1 MSVTSELSFPEGI
14 PRKPSRRVRRF
25 VVWLTLGTL
34 ALITTILLGML
45 VEDAGRGETT
55 PQGILMLVLSALL
68 LLLMLAM
75 IVLRRAFRLWQD
87 ARRGLVGTR
96 LQGRILLMFCV
107 VTIVPTLI
115 VSIFSTVFFNVG
127 IKAWFDDRV
136 AGALNESVAIARAY
150 MDEHRTAIQSDAVS
164 IAEDVRRES
173 SLMAINSEAFK
184 QHLTVQAALRNL
196 SEAIIFD
203 RNRVLARTALSFS
216 LVFERLPEEIL
227 KRADEGMI
235 VVLGEGDDRIQAVI
249 KLNQYPNLYLLVS
262 RVVDPTVIHH
272 MQTAEKTILEFKKL
286 EHGIA
291 GLRLQF
297 SVAFLMLAL
306 LLLLGA
312 IWAGMQ
318 LAMRL
323 IGPITQMVAAT
334 DRVRAGDY
342 SIKVPEGRHG
352 DEIAT
357 LARTFNRMIAQI
369 DKQRKELMLANRTMD
384 ERRRF
389 IEAVLSGVSAGVIAL
404 DAQGRIKL
412 YNRLASSLL
421 GLAEDVTLAGKS
433 LAELA
438 PPMAALLVDAE
449 SKPERVASRQ
459 IVIERGDARASLQV
473 RITVERFDARIEGF
487 IVTFD
492 DITDLQLA
500 QRSAAW
506 ADVARRIA
514 HEIKNPLTPITLST
528 ERLRKKYVHE
538 ITSDREGYLRYLDTI
553 TRHVRDIG
561 RMVEEFVAFARMP
574 ASQFHDEDLVALVR
588 RAVFSAQTAYPDMTC
603 RLELPESEPLVCDER
618 LVSQLLLNL
627 FKNAAEAMES
637 GGRPGTLTVRLT
649 RDAETLQ
656 LVLEDDGPGFPLDK
670 IMTLTEPYVTTR
682 TKGTGLGLA
691 IVKRSMEEHKG
702 SITLA
707 NREGGGAQVTLT
719 FSRMLVPSA

>member
-1 MSVTSELSFPEGI
+1 MSVISELPSATRL
-14 PRKPSRRVRRF
+14 PRKPSRWVRRF
-25 VVWLTLGTL
+25 VIWLTLGTL

-45 VEDAGRGETT
+45 VEDAGRGDNT
-55 PQGILMLVLSALL
+55 PQSILLLVLSALL
-68 LLLMLAM
+68 LLLMLAV
-75 IVLRRAFRLWQD
+75 IVLRRAYRLWQD
-87 ARRGLVGTR
+87 SRRGLVGTR

-115 VSIFSTVFFNVG
+115 VSIFSTVFFNIGV
-127 IKAWFDDRV
+127 KAWFDERV
-136 AGALNESVAIARAY
+136 AGALNESVMIARAY
-150 MDEHRTAIQSDAVS
+150 MNEHRTAIQSDAVS

-184 QHLTVQAALRNL
+184 QQLTVQAAFRNL

-216 LVFERLPEEIL
+216 LVFERLPEEIF
-227 KRADEGMI
+227 KRADTGDV
-235 VVLGEGDDRIQAVI
+235 VVLGEGDDRIQAVV
-249 KLNQYPNLYLLVS
+249 KFNQYPDLYLLVS

-272 MQTAEKTILEFKKL
+272 MQTAEKTILQFKKL
-286 EHGIA
+286 ERGIA

-334 DRVRAGDY
+334 ERVRAGDY
-342 SIKVPEGRHG
+342 SIKVPEGRQG

-357 LARTFNRMIAQI
+357 LARTFNRMTAQI

-412 YNRLASSLL
+412 YNRLAPSLL
-421 GLAEDVTLAGKS
+421 GLAEDAILTGQS
-433 LAELA
+433 LAVLA
-438 PPMAALLVDAE
+438 SPMAALLADAE
-449 SKPERVASRQ
+449 SKPERGVSRQ
-459 IVIERGDARASLQV
+459 IVIERGDARATLQV

-500 QRSAAW
+500 QRS
-506 ADVARRIA
+506 
-514 HEIKNPLTPITLST
+514 L
-528 ERLRKKYVHE
+528 
-538 ITSDREGYLRYLDTI
+538 
-553 TRHVRDIG
+553 
-561 RMVEEFVAFARMP
+561 
-574 ASQFHDEDLVALVR
+574 
-588 RAVFSAQTAYPDMTC
+588 
-603 RLELPESEPLVCDER
+603 
-618 LVSQLLLNL
+618 
-627 FKNAAEAMES
+627 
-637 GGRPGTLTVRLT
+637 GGCGTTHRP
-649 RDAETLQ
+649 
-656 LVLEDDGPGFPLDK
+656 
-670 IMTLTEPYVTTR
+670 
-682 TKGTGLGLA
+682 
-691 IVKRSMEEHKG
+691 
-702 SITLA
+702 
-707 NREGGGAQVTLT
+707 
-719 FSRMLVPSA
+719 

>member
-1 MSVTSELSFPEGI
+1 MSVISELPSATRL
-14 PRKPSRRVRRF
+14 PRKPSRWVRRF
-25 VVWLTLGTL
+25 VIWLTLGTL

-45 VEDAGRGETT
+45 VEDAGRGDNT
-55 PQGILMLVLSALL
+55 PQSILLLVLSALL
-68 LLLMLAM
+68 LLLMLAV
-75 IVLRRAFRLWQD
+75 IVLRRAYRLWQD
-87 ARRGLVGTR
+87 SRRGLVGTR

-115 VSIFSTVFFNVG
+115 VSIFSTVFFNIGV
-127 IKAWFDDRV
+127 KAWFDERV
-136 AGALNESVAIARAY
+136 AGALNESVMIARAY
-150 MDEHRTAIQSDAVS
+150 MNEHRTAIQSDAVS

-184 QHLTVQAALRNL
+184 QQLTVQAAFRNL

-216 LVFERLPEEIL
+216 LVFERLPEEIF
-227 KRADEGMI
+227 KRADTGDV
-235 VVLGEGDDRIQAVI
+235 VVLGEGDDRIQAVV
-249 KLNQYPNLYLLVS
+249 KFNQYPDLYLLVS

-272 MQTAEKTILEFKKL
+272 MQTAEKTILQFKKL
-286 EHGIA
+286 ERGIA

-334 DRVRAGDY
+334 ERVRAGDY
-342 SIKVPEGRHG
+342 SIKVPEGRQG

-357 LARTFNRMIAQI
+357 LARTFNRMTAQI

-412 YNRLASSLL
+412 YNRLAPSLL
-421 GLAEDVTLAGKS
+421 GLAEDAILTGQS
-433 LAELA
+433 LAVLA
-438 PPMAALLVDAE
+438 SPIAALLADAE
-449 SKPERVASRQ
+449 SKPERGVSRQ
-459 IVIERGDARASLQV
+459 IVIERGDARATLQV

-514 HEIKNPLTPITLST
+514 HEIKNPLTPIALST
-528 ERLRKKYVHE
+528 ERLRKKYAHE

-574 ASQFHDEDLVALVR
+574 ASQFHAEDLVALVR
-588 RAVFSAQTAYPDMTC
+588 RAVFSAQTAYPNMTC
-603 RLELPESEPLVCDER
+603 RLELPESAPLVCDER

-637 GGRPGTLTVRLT
+637 GARPGTLIIRLT
-649 RDAETLQ
+649 SDAETLQ
-656 LVLEDDGPGFPLDK
+656 LVLEDDGPGFPPDK
-670 IMTLTEPYVTTR
+670 IATLTEPYVTTR
-682 TKGTGLGLA
+682 SKGTGLGLA

-707 NREGGGAQVTLT
+707 NREGGGAQVTLV
-719 FSRMLVPSA
+719 FSRSLTPSV